1 MAEGK
6 ITITIL
12 GMGGSGSAGSGGSS
26 GGAERDKKPAQM
38 AMDTLRKFMH
48 PLQTGESAIRE
59 GVTSLLGDS
68 GGAIAAVGVGSKV
81 LSDAVSTAY
90 SVAMMEHNRY
100 FSLREDYISQ
110 NKMNMFQTQVTTAK
124 SILSSFASGVLS
136 GAAAGAAGGAG
147 GMAVGAVVG
156 GISSLVNVG
165 VRLEAQKKQKIEQ
178 YNMQINAINAQME
191 FMSSRA
197 SLINGG
203 RGTEN

>member
-12 GMGGSGSAGSGGSS
+12 GEGGGTKSSGSSS
-26 GGAERDKKPAQM
+26 GGEKEKSPAQI
-38 AMDTLRKFMH
+38 AMDTLRKVMH
-48 PLQTGESAIRE
+48 PIQTGESALQDGLR
-59 GVTSLLGDS
+59 SLMGDS
-68 GGAIAAVGVGSKV
+68 GEAVAAVGVGSKV

-110 NKMNMFQTQVTTAK
+110 NKMNMFQTQMSTAK
-124 SILSSFASGVLS
+124 SILTSFSSGVLT
-136 GAAAGAAGGAG
+136 GAAAGAAGGIG
-147 GMAVGAVVG
+147 GVVVGAAVGGV
-156 GISSLVNVG
+156 SSLINTG

-178 YNMQINAINAQME
+178 YNMQLNAINAQTE

>member
-12 GMGGSGSAGSGGSS
+12 GEGGGEKSSGGSS
-26 GGAERDKKPAQM
+26 GGKKEKSPAQI
-38 AMDTLRKFMH
+38 AMDTLRKVMH
-48 PLQTGESAIRE
+48 PIQTGESALQDGLR
-59 GVTSLLGDS
+59 SLMGDS
-68 GGAIAAVGVGSKV
+68 GEAVAAVGIGAKV

-90 SVAMMEHNRY
+90 SVAIMEHNRY

-110 NKMNMFQTQVTTAK
+110 NKMNMFLTQMRTAK

-136 GAAAGAAGGAG
+136 GAAGGAAGGVG
-147 GMAVGAVVG
+147 GVAVGAVVG
-156 GISSLVNVG
+156 GVSSLVNMG